1 MRRPNKAPV
10 RGILL
15 IWLIA
20 ALVLPALGWAAQG
33 KAAKAHENRMSA
45 MGQLASKIRA
55 AIHASGGRSLAL
67 KTDEGCD
74 NEPECEDEDEDGPAG
89 GQAEVS
95 IAVDSTGQHIV
106 IGFNDTRGFALNPVS
121 VSGVMYSD
129 DGGVTFVDGGQLPSP
144 GLDLIGTT
152 RLPQVLG
159 DPDVRNLGGC
169 NFVYSS
175 ILVKKFSATRTVQ
188 TMAVHRSTDCGH
200 TWAGPFEVTP
210 VTNPN
215 GLVTGAGVPR
225 DSADKEFIAVDPETG
240 RVLLTWSN
248 FTPVAAGGVE
258 ISATYSDN
266 ILTATP
272 PTWSTRAIV
281 AAGPSDGQSSQPM
294 FARGSSNAYVV
305 WRQFPFPGTFSGLGN
320 TIGFSRSTDNGATWS
335 APVALS
341 SEFFTVDQILG
352 NDRINTT
359 PSIAVDNS
367 APDDAH
373 KGHGGSHAG
382 NIYVVYPNNN
392 SQDGA
397 DIVFQKSTNGGLTF
411 TAPVALNSRP
421 GNDRSQWFPWVT
433 VDSSTGRVWVFY
445 YDQGITTSGDR
456 SETTVTWSDD
466 AGAHWSPPVP
476 LTDRPFHAGW
486 GNDTGQPN
494 LGDYNQAVAQNGE
507 LFAAFAVASRPLLG
521 FVDGQP
527 SSASL
532 NTPDVVLRRVP
543 ESSGDAASPVSRE
556 IDTIPVHIVS
566 VTATDSGGSGSNG
579 FIDPGETVK
588 VTFNLNNYDTN
599 PLSSRKV
606 NGTTA
611 LLSTTTPGV
620 TVTQDQSPFS
630 NMSPG
635 DSSSNKKDFVLSIAP
650 SFVAGT
656 PIELVLTVRSN
667 EHGAATL
674 LHTLFTGTPV
684 PTTLLSE
691 NFNAVAPGALPA
703 GWVTSHGG
711 GANIVPWT
719 TSASFATSLCGTSN
733 GAFHQNANDGTPAN
747 TRFERLFSP
756 VFNVPANAGYV
767 TVDFDVCYDTEDD
780 PSFNILAYDG
790 LLLRVTDLTPGSV
803 LRSVLAEA
811 FADEFTTGSSEHY
824 PKHFPRNS
832 NTAYFQ
838 DMSAW
843 SGFSNGVKH
852 VHMRLPGMA
861 GTTAQLRFE
870 FTQDSAGTCSDVR
883 PGHSCGVLVDNVVVK
898 SVTP

>member
-1 MRRPNKAPV
+1 
-10 RGILL
+10 
-15 IWLIA
+15 
-20 ALVLPALGWAAQG
+20 
-33 KAAKAHENRMSA
+33 
-45 MGQLASKIRA
+45 
-55 AIHASGGRSLAL
+55 
-67 KTDEGCD
+67 
-74 NEPECEDEDEDGPAG
+74 
-89 GQAEVS
+89 
-95 IAVDSTGQHIV
+95 
-106 IGFNDTRGFALNPVS
+106 
-121 VSGVMYSD
+121 MYSD

-588 VTFNLNNYDTN
+588 VTFHGTAVDHDAGRDGHPGPVAVLEHEPGRLVVEQEGLRPVDRAELRRRHPDRAGAHRALQRARSGHAAPHPVHRHPRAHHP
-599 PLSSRKV
+599 PLRKLQR
-606 NGTTA
+606 GR
-611 LLSTTTPGV
+611 SGG
-620 TVTQDQSPFS
+620 
-630 NMSPG
+630 SPG
-635 DSSSNKKDFVLSIAP
+635 RLGDLARRRRQHCAVDDQR
-650 SFVAGT
+650 
-656 PIELVLTVRSN
+656 ELRDLPLRHLERCLPPERQRRHPGEHPLRAAVQPGLQRS
-667 EHGAATL
+667 G
-674 LHTLFTGTPV
+674 
-684 PTTLLSE
+684 
-691 NFNAVAPGALPA
+691 
-703 GWVTSHGG
+703 
-711 GANIVPWT
+711 
-719 TSASFATSLCGTSN
+719 
-733 GAFHQNANDGTPAN
+733 Q
-747 TRFERLFSP
+747 RRLRHRR
-756 VFNVPANAGYV
+756 
-767 TVDFDVCYDTEDD
+767 
-780 PSFNILAYDG
+780 LRR
-790 LLLRVTDLTPGSV
+790 LLRHRG
-803 LRSVLAEA
+803 RSVLQ
-811 FADEFTTGSSEHY
+811 H
-824 PKHFPRNS
+824 
-832 NTAYFQ
+832 
-838 DMSAW
+838 
-843 SGFSNGVKH
+843 
-852 VHMRLPGMA
+852 PG
-861 GTTAQLRFE
+861 L
-870 FTQDSAGTCSDVR
+870 
-883 PGHSCGVLVDNVVVK
+883 
-898 SVTP
+898 